1 MSNGAVV
8 IICLIA
14 VTLFLMTAAIVA
26 VIVLLRKHLPA
37 VKSFFL
43 NLANGI
49 ERNQVQIDE
58 LKSALT
64 KYHAGLDAAVSSS
77 EQKIMNQLQELRTR
91 LDEESA
97 AREKAISTT
106 RTAIV
111 EAVGKTKM
119 EIAANAK
126 ENRTA
131 LLARLDEESVAREK
145 AVSAARTAIVEAV
158 GKTKTEIAANAKE
171 NRTALLARLDE
182 ESAAREKTV
191 SAARTAIVEAVGK
204 TKTEIAANAK
214 ENRTALMEKIDTVQ
228 EGISARLDQLD
239 YIFDQCKTVGEILSR
254 VETHLKAKLSK
265 LGETQTQL
273 RTFSEDVFR
282 HWQEAVESQKSAL
295 DSLKNDLA
303 NLKDQEARHI
313 KDNRLL
319 LSEIQCKL
327 EARLYGIQSSV
338 LLLNSSVDAASPQE
352 TNAKKK
358 TVSRKETKR
367 ENQRADFIP
376 LPGEK
381 TDFETLP
388 DGKTTSRTYRDGKL
402 IFEITLD
409 EYGVPEKGTMFSES
423 GKTIRKFDY
432 GPDGQVK

>member
-145 AVSAARTAIVEAV
+145 A
-158 GKTKTEIAANAKE
+158 
-171 NRTALLARLDE
+171 
-182 ESAAREKTV
+182 V